1 VTVPSDGRPLQVP
14 SRSAIA
20 TLSAL
25 LEESNA
31 KPNVRI
37 ERLAP
42 SAIYDLDYRVFVVA
56 AAFERHAKPAPPIA
70 RRIHA
75 TKLKLLQ
82 FIAIRPR
89 LLPIIREW
97 SKAKRDEELSF
108 TTQDLRRGFLGDQM
122 FDSVVAFLVARGALE
137 SMGTHLVEGKNAI
150 LLSAIYTAAIDTG
163 LFKVERQTIEE
174 LTEIKITVR
183 MLEGE

>member
-1 VTVPSDGRPLQVP
+1 VPNH
-14 SRSAIA
+14 SAIA

-25 LEESNA
+25 LEESHA
-31 KPNVRI
+31 KPKMRI

-56 AAFERHAKPAPPIA
+56 AAFERHAKAAPPIG

-75 TKLKLLQ
+75 TRLKLLQ

-89 LLPIIREW
+89 LLPVIQTW
-97 SKAKRDEELSF
+97 STAKPDEELSF

-137 SMGTHLVEGKNAI
+137 WMDTQLVEGKNAV
-150 LLSAIYTAAIDTG
+150 LLRVIHTAAIDNG
-163 LFKVERQTIEE
+163 LFELERQTIEA
-174 LTEIKITVR
+174 LGGIKITVR

>member
-1 VTVPSDGRPLQVP
+1 VPD
-14 SRSAIA
+14 RSAIA

-25 LEESNA
+25 LEESHA
-31 KPNVRI
+31 KPKMRI

-56 AAFERHAKPAPPIA
+56 AAFERHAKPAPPIG

-89 LLPIIREW
+89 LLPIIKEW
-97 SKAKRDEELSF
+97 STAKRDEDLSF

-137 SMGTHLVEGKNAI
+137 WMGTHLVEGKNAV
-150 LLSAIYTAAIDTG
+150 LLSAIHTAAIDSG
-163 LFKVERQTIEE
+163 LFELERRTIED
-174 LTEIKITVR
+174 LSGIKITVR

>member
-1 VTVPSDGRPLQVP
+1 MPES
-14 SRSAIA
+14 SAIA

-25 LEESNA
+25 LEESHA
-31 KPNVRI
+31 KPKMRI

-42 SAIYDLDYRVFVVA
+42 SAIYDLDYRVFVLA
-56 AAFERHAKPAPPIA
+56 AAFERHAKAAPPIG

-89 LLPIIREW
+89 LLPIIEEW
-97 SKAKRDEELSF
+97 STAKDEELTF

-122 FDSVVAFLVARGALE
+122 FDGVVAFLVARGALE
-137 SMGTHLVEGKNAI
+137 WMGTHLVEGKNAV
-150 LLSAIYTAAIDTG
+150 LLSAIHTAAIASG
-163 LFKVERQTIEE
+163 LFELERQTIDA
-174 LTEIKITVR
+174 LVDIKITVR

>member
-1 VTVPSDGRPLQVP
+1 M
-14 SRSAIA
+14 
-20 TLSAL
+20 
-25 LEESNA
+25 
-31 KPNVRI
+31 RI

-56 AAFERHAKPAPPIA
+56 AAFERHAKAAPPIG

-82 FIAIRPR
+82 FIAVRPR
-89 LLPIIREW
+89 LLPIIKEW
-97 SKAKRDEELSF
+97 STAKQDEELTF

-122 FDSVVAFLVARGALE
+122 LDSVVAFLVARGALE
-137 SMGTHLVEGKNAI
+137 WMGTHLVEGKNAA
-150 LLSAIYTAAIDTG
+150 LLSAINEATIASG
-163 LFKVERQTIEE
+163 LFELERQTIEA
-174 LTEIKITVR
+174 LGDFKITVR

>member
-1 VTVPSDGRPLQVP
+1 MPE
-14 SRSAIA
+14 RSAIA

-31 KPNVRI
+31 KPKMRI

-56 AAFERHAKPAPPIA
+56 AAFERHARPAPPIG

-75 TKLKLLQ
+75 TRLKLLQ

-89 LLPIIREW
+89 LLPIIKEW
-97 SKAKRDEELSF
+97 SRAKQDEELTF

-137 SMGTHLVEGKNAI
+137 WMGTHLVEGKNVV
-150 LLSAIYTAAIDTG
+150 LLSAIHTAAIGPG
-163 LFKVERQTIEE
+163 LFELELQTIEA
-174 LTEIKITVR
+174 LVDIKITVR

>member
-1 VTVPSDGRPLQVP
+1 VPNH
-14 SRSAIA
+14 SAIA

-25 LEESNA
+25 LEESHA
-31 KPNVRI
+31 KPKMRI

-56 AAFERHAKPAPPIA
+56 AAFERHAKAAPPIG

-75 TKLKLLQ
+75 TRLKLLQ

-89 LLPIIREW
+89 LLPVIQTW
-97 SKAKRDEELSF
+97 STAKPDEELTF

-137 SMGTHLVEGKNAI
+137 WMDTQLVEGKNAV
-150 LLSAIYTAAIDTG
+150 LLRVIHTAAIDNG
-163 LFKVERQTIEE
+163 LFELERQTIEA
-174 LTEIKITVR
+174 LGGIKITVR

>member
-1 VTVPSDGRPLQVP
+1 VP
-14 SRSAIA
+14 SAIA

-25 LEESNA
+25 LEESHA
-31 KPNVRI
+31 QPKLRI

-42 SAIYDLDYRVFVVA
+42 SAIYDLDYRVFVAA
-56 AAFERHAKPAPPIA
+56 AAFERHAKAAPPIA

-89 LLPIIREW
+89 LLPIIQEW
-97 SKAKRDEELSF
+97 SKAKHEEELSF

-122 FDSVVAFLVARGALE
+122 FDSVIAFLVARGALE
-137 SMGTHLVEGKNAI
+137 WMGTHLVEGKNAT
-150 LLSAIYTAAIDTG
+150 LLSTISAAATESD
-163 LFKVERQTIEE
+163 LFEIERQTIEE
-174 LTEIKITVR
+174 LAAIKITVR
-183 MLEGE
+183 MLEGV

>member
-1 VTVPSDGRPLQVP
+1 MLE
-14 SRSAIA
+14 RSAIA

-31 KPNVRI
+31 KPKMRI

-42 SAIYDLDYRVFVVA
+42 SAIYDLDYRAFVVA
-56 AAFERHAKPAPPIA
+56 AAFERHAKAAPPIA

-89 LLPIIREW
+89 LLPVIKEW
-97 SKAKRDEELSF
+97 SMAKQAEELTF

-122 FDSVVAFLVARGALE
+122 FDSVVAFLAARGALE
-137 SMGTHLVEGKNAI
+137 WTGAHLLEGKNAV
-150 LLSAIYTAAIDTG
+150 LLSAIHMAAIESGIFD
-163 LFKVERQTIEE
+163 LERQTIEA
-174 LTEIKITVR
+174 LSDIKITVR

>member
-1 VTVPSDGRPLQVP
+1 MPE
-14 SRSAIA
+14 RSAIA

-25 LEESNA
+25 LEESHA
-31 KPNVRI
+31 KPKMRI

-56 AAFERHAKPAPPIA
+56 AAFERHAKATPPIG

-89 LLPIIREW
+89 LLPIIKEW
-97 SKAKRDEELSF
+97 GTAKTAEELTF

-122 FDSVVAFLVARGALE
+122 FDSVVAFLVARGALDW
-137 SMGTHLVEGKNAI
+137 MGNHLVEGKNAI
-150 LLSAIYTAAIDTG
+150 LLSAINTG
-163 LFKVERQTIEE
+163 ATNAELFELERETIEE
-174 LTEIKITVR
+174 LARIKITVR

>member
-1 VTVPSDGRPLQVP
+1 VPN
-14 SRSAIA
+14 RSAIA

-31 KPNVRI
+31 EPNLRI
-37 ERLAP
+37 DRLAP

-56 AAFERHAKPAPPIA
+56 AAFERHAKAAPPIG
-70 RRIHA
+70 RRLHA

-89 LLPIIREW
+89 LLPIIKEW
-97 SKAKRDEELSF
+97 STTKQDEALSF
-108 TTQDLRRGFLGDQM
+108 ITQDLRRGFLGDQM
-122 FDSVVAFLVARGALE
+122 FDNVVALLVARGALQW
-137 SMGTHLVEGKNAI
+137 MGTHLVEGKNASF
-150 LLSAIYTAAIDTG
+150 LSAIYTAAMDSG
-163 LFKVERQTIEE
+163 LFALERETIEA
-174 LTEIKITVR
+174 LGGIKITVR

>member
-1 VTVPSDGRPLQVP
+1 MPE
-14 SRSAIA
+14 RSAIA

-25 LEESNA
+25 LEESHA
-31 KPNVRI
+31 KPKMRI

-56 AAFERHAKPAPPIA
+56 AAFERHAKAAPPIG

-89 LLPIIREW
+89 LLPIIKEW
-97 SKAKRDEELSF
+97 STAKPDEEELTF

-137 SMGTHLVEGKNAI
+137 WMGTHIVEGKNAAF
-150 LLSAIYTAAIDTG
+150 LSTIHTAATDSG
-163 LFKVERQTIEE
+163 LFELERETIEA
-174 LTEIKITVR
+174 LGSLKITVR

>member
-1 VTVPSDGRPLQVP
+1 MPE
-14 SRSAIA
+14 RSAIA

-25 LEESNA
+25 LEESHA
-31 KPNVRI
+31 KPKMRI

-56 AAFERHAKPAPPIA
+56 AAFERHAQPAPPIG

-75 TKLKLLQ
+75 TRLKLLQ

-89 LLPIIREW
+89 LLPIIRAW
-97 SKAKRDEELSF
+97 SAAKPDEELTF

-137 SMGTHLVEGKNAI
+137 WMDTHLVEGKNAA
-150 LLSAIYTAAIDTG
+150 LLSAINTAAIDSG
-163 LFKVERQTIEE
+163 LFELERQTIEG
-174 LTEIKITVR
+174 LASIKITVH
-183 MLEGE
+183 MLEGA

>member
-1 VTVPSDGRPLQVP
+1 VPSH
-14 SRSAIA
+14 SAIV

-25 LEESNA
+25 LEESHA
-31 KPNVRI
+31 KPKMRI
-37 ERLAP
+37 ERLAL
-42 SAIYDLDYRVFVVA
+42 SGIYDLDYRVFVVA
-56 AAFERHAKPAPPIA
+56 AAFERHAKHAPPIG

-89 LLPIIREW
+89 LLPIIKEW
-97 SKAKRDEELSF
+97 SAAKREEELSF

-122 FDSVVAFLVARGALE
+122 FDSVVAFLVAIE
-137 SMGTHLVEGKNAI
+137 
-150 LLSAIYTAAIDTG
+150 TG
-163 LFKVERQTIEE
+163 LFELERQTIET
-174 LTEIKITVR
+174 LSDIKITVR

>member
-1 VTVPSDGRPLQVP
+1 VP

-25 LEESNA
+25 LEESHA
-31 KPNVRI
+31 KPKVRI

-56 AAFERHAKPAPPIA
+56 AAFERHTKAAPPIGQ
-70 RRIHA
+70 RIHA

-82 FIAIRPR
+82 FIAMRPR
-89 LLPIIREW
+89 LLPVITEW
-97 SKAKRDEELSF
+97 SKAKHDEELSF
-108 TTQDLRRGFLGDQM
+108 TTQDFRRGFLGDQM
-122 FDSVVAFLVARGALE
+122 FDSVIAFLVARGALDW
-137 SMGTHLVEGKNAI
+137 MGTHLIEGKNSA
-150 LLSAIYTAAIDTG
+150 LLNTIYTAATGSG
-163 LFKVERQTIEE
+163 LFELERQTLEE
-174 LTEIKITVR
+174 LTRIKITVR